1 MEMTI
6 GKVIRTLRKQK
17 GLTIEQ
23 LATMV
28 GSDVG
33 NISRLERD
41 KQGYS
46 DALLQRIASALEVHI
61 SRIFI
66 PDDDPDHALVEGD
79 DTTTKAA
86 HAGHLR
92 NAEWAR
98 TKGKLPLISW
108 VQAGKWSE
116 IVDNFQPGDAED
128 WIPCPFTHSK
138 SAFILRVVGLSMY
151 NPGGDK
157 SYAPGEYI
165 ALDPEGEPMHRK
177 MVVVREGNEEK
188 ATFKQLLI
196 DPEGTMIL
204 QALNPTHVPRAM
216 EIPRGSRIVGT
227 VIGKWVPE

>member
-1 MEMTI
+1 MDMTI
-6 GKVIRTLRKQK
+6 GKVIRTLRKKK

-28 GSDVG
+28 DSDVG

-46 DALLQRIASALEVHI
+46 DALLQRIATALEVHI

-66 PDDDPDHALVEGD
+66 PDDDPDSALVAGNE
-79 DTTTKAA
+79 TEAKSA

-98 TKGKLPLISW
+98 TKGRIPLISW
-108 VQAGKWSE
+108 IQAGNWSE
-116 IVDNFQPGDAED
+116 IVNNFQPGDAED

-151 NPGGDK
+151 NPGGEK

-165 ALDPEGEPMHRK
+165 AVDPEGEPMNRK
-177 MVVVREGNEEK
+177 MVVVREGKEER

-216 EIPRGSRIVGT
+216 EIPPGSRIIGT

>member
-1 MEMTI
+1 MQMTI
-6 GKVIRTLRKQK
+6 GKVIRTLRKKK
-17 GLTIEQ
+17 GMTIEQ
-23 LATMV
+23 LATTV

-46 DALLQRIASALEVHI
+46 DALLQKIAAALGVHI

-66 PDDDPDHALVEGD
+66 PDVEGD
-79 DTTTKAA
+79 DVFVEGDEATTKAA
-86 HAGHLR
+86 HASHLH

-108 VQAGKWSE
+108 VQAGNWTE
-116 IVDNFQPGDAED
+116 IIDNFQPGDAEE

-165 ALDPEGEPMHRK
+165 AVDPEGEPMHRK
-177 MVVVREGNEEK
+177 MVVVRVDNEEK

-196 DPEGTMIL
+196 DPEGTMML
-204 QALNPTHVPRAM
+204 QSLNPNHVPRAM
-216 EIPRGSRIVGT
+216 ELPPGSRVVGT